1 MSHLNKHFDDSPES
15 KKRHYQA
22 RLEAFQ
28 FNVETAIKNKLP
40 MNVSEI
46 REELVA
52 IMTEDGTE
60 KLILNEPMTIGLYE
74 PREMTR
80 MLKDTPY
87 LALKDVLIFIPRGMK
102 GTYMQTALGL
112 KELADE
118 LTSVEEKV
126 LTPLVNYTAG
136 LLERPSD
143 LERPFPYKRTVDSA
157 TIRDKLMSLYDFDSQ
172 KVQAPYG
179 TVINRNKDWADI
191 AIVNKE
197 VQETMSP
204 DNLERI
210 IKKHDRVRELA
221 KTLDLILKSNEAD
234 LEASAKTIGEF
245 IDYVTYAADLLRH
258 YGLVNSAAIA
268 FNVALN
274 DNIERLKEISN

>member
-22 RLEAFQ
+22 RLAAFQ
-28 FNVETAIKNKLP
+28 FNVETAVKNKLP

-60 KLILNEPMTIGLYE
+60 KLQFNEPMTIGLYE

-118 LTSVEEKV
+118 LTLVEEKV

-136 LLERPSD
+136 LIERPSD

-210 IKKHDRVRELA
+210 VKKHDRVRELA